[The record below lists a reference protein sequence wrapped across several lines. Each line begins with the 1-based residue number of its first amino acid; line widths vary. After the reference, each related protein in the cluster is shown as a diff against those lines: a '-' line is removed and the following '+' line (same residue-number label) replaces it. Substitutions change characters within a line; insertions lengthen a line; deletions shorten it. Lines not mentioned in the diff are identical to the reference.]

1 MKNQFK
7 GRHFTGEVI
16 LFCLRWY
23 LQSPLSYQQVA
34 DLVTECGFA
43 VNKSTVWRWVQHY
56 APKLRYKLTKYLKSS
71 TTGFNNRVLCIKL
84 LLYTKDYYYNL
95 LLNFFY

>member
-7 GRHFTGEVI
+7 GKHFSSEII

-34 DLVTECGFA
+34 DLVTERGFK
-43 VNKSTVWRWVQHY
+43 VNKSTVWRWIQCY
-56 APKLRYKLTKYLKSS
+56 APKLKKDEEVFEMQHHSS
-71 TTGFNNRVLCIKL
+71 PL
-84 LLYTKDYYYNL
+84 
-95 LLNFFY
+95 